1 MAIYK
6 PRNVLKALAAVVQGA
21 APQLTEVG
29 ASQVTPN
36 AKMPYA
42 IISDVSNIPAHYF
55 GVDNDDAWMRIQI
68 DIFDKRE
75 GSNLTME
82 QLEDMGEAIYRVLN
96 KKPITVEAAG
106 GCNCLSLSRGSVK
119 QESANINRITH
130 QFMVMLSE
138 VNT

>member
-1 MAIYK
+1 M
-6 PRNVLKALAAVVQGA
+6 VQGA

-29 ASQVTPN
+29 ASQVIPN

-55 GVDNDDAWMRIQI
+55 GVDNDDFFMRVQL
-68 DIFDKRE
+68 DIFDRRE

-96 KKPITVEAAG
+96 KKFITVESAG
-106 GCNCLSLSRGSVK
+106 GVNALSLSRGSAK
-119 QESANINRITH
+119 QENANVNRITH
-130 QFMVMLSE
+130 QFMILGSE